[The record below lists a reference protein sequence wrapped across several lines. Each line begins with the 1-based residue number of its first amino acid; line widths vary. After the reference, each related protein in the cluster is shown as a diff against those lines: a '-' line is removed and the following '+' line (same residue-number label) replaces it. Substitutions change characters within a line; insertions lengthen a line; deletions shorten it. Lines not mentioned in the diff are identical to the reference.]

1 MLNENQIKRLRL
13 HNKRQQKKISNI
25 KDPVGWWRRE
35 GWIEALNIVIN
46 GDETTIN
53 NMKI

>member
-25 KDPVGWWRRE
+25 KDPAGWWLRE
-35 GWIEALNIVIN
+35 GWIEALNIVVN